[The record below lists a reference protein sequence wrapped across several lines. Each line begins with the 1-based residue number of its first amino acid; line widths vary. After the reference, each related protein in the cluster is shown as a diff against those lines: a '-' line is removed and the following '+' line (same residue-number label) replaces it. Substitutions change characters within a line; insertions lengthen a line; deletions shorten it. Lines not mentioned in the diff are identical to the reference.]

1 MHNLAFRYFGENS
14 CYTKT
19 LVKDGNSLKDIFLK
33 LSLSGA
39 NVTVPHKEIA
49 FKLCDKVDKL
59 AMQIGAINTIVKK
72 DKYLIG
78 YNTDALGFMMSIQ
91 PFKKEKV
98 LILGAGG
105 TAKAISTIMKK
116 ENINVTILNRSEKRL
131 KSFDGIKKYS
141 WDNFYI
147 DNYDMVINTTSA
159 GLLDNSLPA
168 PDEIIYQIVQNSEIC
183 CDVVYGKK
191 TPFLEL
197 AKDKKKIYKD
207 GSDMLLYQGVL
218 AFDYFTNHKYDI
230 KDIEKVMKKA
240 FLL

>member
-1 MHNLAFRYFGENS
+1 
-14 CYTKT
+14 
-19 LVKDGNSLKDIFLK
+19 
-33 LSLSGA
+33 
-39 NVTVPHKEIA
+39 VPHKEIA

-116 ENINVTILNRSEKRL
+116 ENINVNILNRSEKRL

-147 DNYDMVINTTSA
+147 DNYDMIINTTSA
-159 GLLDNSLPA
+159 
-168 PDEIIYQIVQNSEIC
+168 
-183 CDVVYGKK
+183 
-191 TPFLEL
+191 
-197 AKDKKKIYKD
+197 
-207 GSDMLLYQGVL
+207 
-218 AFDYFTNHKYDI
+218 
-230 KDIEKVMKKA
+230 
-240 FLL
+240 